1 MMTIQSACRGPQEHA
16 AAAPHTQHSWRRSG
30 MTFRTQA
37 RRRAVMAVALLILV
51 LALALAACA
60 GGRGARRDNGSAA
73 SAGNGGNTT
82 QQGGQ
87 LSGAASDVVSADQD
101 IQAVMQQ
108 LDAAQS
114 DANADLSAQDSPV
127 EP

>member
-1 MMTIQSACRGPQEHA
+1 MTL
-16 AAAPHTQHSWRRSG
+16 
-30 MTFRTQA
+30 RTQA
-37 RRRAVMAVALLILV
+37 RRRAVMAVALFILV
-51 LALALAACA
+51 LALALSACA

-73 SAGNGGNTT
+73 NNSGVNTT
-82 QQGGQ
+82 QQQGGQ

-101 IQAVMQQ
+101 IQAVMRQ

-114 DANADLSAQDSPV
+114 DANIDLSAQDSPV

>member
-1 MMTIQSACRGPQEHA
+1 MTL
-16 AAAPHTQHSWRRSG
+16 
-30 MTFRTQA
+30 RTQA

-51 LALALAACA
+51 LALALSAC
-60 GGRGARRDNGSAA
+60 GGRGARRDNGAGA
-73 SAGNGGNTT
+73 SSGVNTA

-87 LSGAASDVVSADQD
+87 LAGSAADVVSADQD
-101 IQAVMQQ
+101 IQAVMRQ

-114 DANADLSAQDSPV
+114 DASADLSAQDSPV

>member
-1 MMTIQSACRGPQEHA
+1 MTL
-16 AAAPHTQHSWRRSG
+16 
-30 MTFRTQA
+30 RTQA
-37 RRRAVMAVALLILV
+37 RRRAMMAVALLILV
-51 LALALAACA
+51 LALALSAC

-73 SAGNGGNTT
+73 TTGNASVSTT
-82 QQGGQ
+82 RQGGQ
-87 LSGAASDVVSADQD
+87 LSGAASDIASADQD

-114 DANADLSAQDSPV
+114 DASADLSAQDAPV